1 MLKSLF
7 IQNYA
12 LIDRLE
18 VDFQDG
24 FSVITGETGAGKS
37 IILGALSLILGQR
50 FDSKSIKDGES
61 KCIIEG
67 CFNISAYN
75 LSSFFE
81 ENEVEYDADN
91 CLMRRELLVSGKSR
105 AFINDTPVSLN
116 LLKDLGVMLIDI
128 HSQHQNLLLSD
139 AAFQL
144 RVVDLIANN
153 RSLLAEYQTEYRNYK
168 QLKSQLKQLI
178 SQADADKTEE
188 DYLRFQ
194 FNQISEL
201 KLTDGEQEELEE
213 EQNVLSHAE
222 EIKANLFKISALLSD
237 DESGAIRRLREAVSL
252 LGSVSKHFPKGED
265 FLQRLESNYI
275 DIKDLNSDI
284 ELDSERIEFNPQRLV
299 TIEERLG
306 AIYVLQ
312 QKHRVSTVAELLDLQ
327 ASFDQKIQAIDNSDE
342 KIQKLTL
349 QVEAQQKIIN
359 EFANK
364 LTLSRRQSADL
375 LTKELISR
383 VAPLG
388 MPNVRIEVD
397 FEPKKE
403 PDEFGSESVNI
414 LFSANKSSFP
424 KPVSEIASGG
434 EVSRLMLC
442 IKAMIAGASALP
454 TIIFDEIDTGVSGEI
469 ADKMGAIMW
478 QMAQDMQVISIT
490 HLPQIASKGS
500 QHYRVYKEDTELATT
515 TRLVKIE
522 EKDRTVEIAR
532 MLSGAELTQA
542 ALNNAQ
548 ELINEWKK
556 VK

>member
-1 MLKSLF
+1 MLKSLY

-61 KCIIEG
+61 KCVIEG
-67 CFNISAYN
+67 CFAISEYN
-75 LSSFFE
+75 LSAFFE
-81 ENEVEYDADN
+81 ENEIEYDADN
-91 CLMRRELLVSGKSR
+91 CLLRRELLVSGKSR

-128 HSQHQNLLLSD
+128 HSQHQNLLLSY

-144 RVVDLIANN
+144 RVLD
-153 RSLLAEYQTEYRNYK
+153 LLASNNVLLAHYQTEYKFYK
-168 QLKSQLKQLI
+168 QQKSSLKQLI
-178 SQADADKTEE
+178 EQAEADKKEE

-194 FNQISEL
+194 FNQINEIRL
-201 KLTDGEQEELEE
+201 ETGEQESLEE
-213 EQNVLSHAE
+213 EQNMLTHAE
-222 EIKANLFKISALLSD
+222 EIKGNLFKINAILSD
-237 DESGAIRRLREAVSL
+237 DESGVIQKLRETIQL
-252 LGSVSKHFPKGED
+252 LSSITKVFPKGEEL
-265 FLQRLESNYI
+265 LQRMESNYI
-275 DIKDLNSDI
+275 DIKDLNLEIEDDSDK
-284 ELDSERIEFNPQRLV
+284 IEFNPARLAEV
-299 TIEERLG
+299 EERLG
-306 AIYVLQ
+306 LIYSLQ
-312 QKHRVSTVAELLDLQ
+312 QKHRVKTIEELLALQ
-327 ASFDQKIQAIDNSDE
+327 NEFEAKIQAIDSSDE
-342 KIQKLTL
+342 AVQKMSRLVEEQLKVITELAKQLTHNR
-349 QVEAQQKIIN
+349 AK
-359 EFANK
+359 
-364 LTLSRRQSADL
+364 SAPL
-375 LTKELISR
+375 LTQELVNR

-388 MPNVRIEVD
+388 MPNVRIELE
-397 FEPKKE
+397 FEPKKQL
-403 PDEFGSESVNI
+403 DEFGSESVSF
-414 LFSANKSSFP
+414 LFSANKSSSP

-478 QMAQDMQVISIT
+478 EMAQNMQVMSIT
-490 HLPQIASKGS
+490 HLPQIASKGNH
-500 QHYRVYKEDTELATT
+500 HYRVFKEEDDKTT
-515 TRLVKIE
+515 YTRLIRIE
-522 EKDRTVEIAR
+522 EEDRKVEIAR

-556 VK
+556 AK